1 MVSARTDLYTIRT
14 SYDTLIGIVANMS
27 EAKFASVVELLR
39 KHKMIKPDE
48 TYLEALNRIRD
59 LAPADKDI
67 EEILHELDTTAK
79 NNLKDFISSLI
90 STKKGGRRK
99 RTARRKQRGGVIE
112 FVLDFTGGMLVCVF
126 VAGAW
131 VACTN
136 PDAAREAIMNVH
148 YDIAHIL
155 ISANVAVNS
164 LPMLPP
170 LPQIPLDLSAPVAPF
185 RTIRAS
191 PDYME
196 PVTFDQPITDET
208 PVICI
213 QTDADKLARR
223 RGSIYAWSPGTAHAL
238 RIVTNQAAIAAAP
251 PGTVVPPIYLPLQG
265 LDIASRQPFT
275 QKDVVKGIF
284 QSSWWFGFGGKR
296 VQQRRT
302 RTRRRRA

>member
-14 SYDTLIGIVANMS
+14 SYDTLIGIVANMP
-27 EAKFASVVELLR
+27 EAKFAPAVELLR

-48 TYLEALNRIRD
+48 TYLESLNRIRD
-59 LAPADKDI
+59 LVPADKDI
-67 EEILHELDTTAK
+67 DEILHELDTTAK
-79 NNLKDFISSLI
+79 NNLKDFISSLV
-90 STKKGGRRK
+90 STKKGGRRR

-112 FVLDFTGGMLVCVF
+112 LVLDFTGGMIIAAF
-126 VAGAW
+126 VAGA
-131 VACTN
+131 VVVCRD
-136 PDAAREAIMNVH
+136 PQGARDGIMNMH
-148 YDIAHIL
+148 YDLMRVL
-155 ISANVAVNS
+155 ISIDL

-196 PVTFDQPITDET
+196 PVTFDQPITDGT

-223 RGSIYAWSPGTAHAL
+223 RGSIYVWSPDTAHAL

-251 PGTVVPPIYLPLQG
+251 PGTVPPIYLPFQG

-284 QSSWWFGFGGKR
+284 QTSWWFGFGGKR
-296 VQQRRT
+296 VQRRRT